1 MLKRIERAIEEVTR
15 DILTM
20 SKKEFEE
27 ALEEAK
33 DDPRYEDI
41 LDIIERKQY

>member
-1 MLKRIERAIEEVTR
+1 MLERIERAIEEVFR
-15 DILTM
+15 DLHNM
-20 SKKEFEE
+20 SEEEFNE

-41 LDIIERKQY
+41 LEIIERQQY